1 MNKELKKVCTTV
13 NYMEK
18 FLILTSTITVWIY
31 ISAFLS
37 LLGIPIG
44 ITSSAIGIK
53 ICAISAEIKNHKS
66 IMQKKK
72 KKKKKH
78 DKILLYC
85 C

>member
-1 MNKELKKVCTTV
+1 MNNELKKVCTTV

-18 FLILTSTITVWIY
+18 FLILTSTITVWIS
-31 ISAFLS
+31 ISDFLS

-44 ITSSAIGIK
+44 ITSCAIRIK

-72 KKKKKH
+72 KKETW
-78 DKILLYC
+78 
-85 C
+85 